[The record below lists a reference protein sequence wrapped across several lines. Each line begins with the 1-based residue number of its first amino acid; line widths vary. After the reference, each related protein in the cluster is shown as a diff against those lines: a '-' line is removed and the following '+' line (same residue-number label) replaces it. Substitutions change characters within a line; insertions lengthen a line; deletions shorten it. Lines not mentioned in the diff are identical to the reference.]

1 MNYRAIKKVSVNYYI
16 VFTLG
21 LEGLSVLG
29 NFFFFSFL
37 QPLALNPSLI
47 EMFFL
52 MFLFGLYYKKLNI
65 KLFNSDYWDWFISVM
80 CASLP

>member
-1 MNYRAIKKVSVNYYI
+1 MNDRAIKKVSVNYYI
-16 VFTLG
+16 VFTLE

-29 NFFFFSFL
+29 NFFFSFL

-47 EMFFL
+47 GMFFL